1 MVSLNKQNYGREG
14 IQNRYTMKIYFRA
27 SFFLIY
33 INDLVTK
40 IKSKVKLITDNTSLF
55 SIVSDL
61 LERANTLSLEKSKT

>member
-1 MVSLNKQNYGREG
+1 
-14 IQNRYTMKIYFRA
+14 MKIYFRA